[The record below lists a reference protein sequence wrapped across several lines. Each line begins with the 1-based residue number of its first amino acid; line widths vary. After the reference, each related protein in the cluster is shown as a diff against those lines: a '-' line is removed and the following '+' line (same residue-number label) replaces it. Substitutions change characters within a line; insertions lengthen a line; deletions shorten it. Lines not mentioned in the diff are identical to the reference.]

1 MMEIRSLLRN
11 VNLAVILFTSGRIDG
26 KKIGN
31 PCTEGAEFA
40 LDVRDV
46 LSKRVTPAL
55 EKLVNMTAAG
65 CNQHEL
71 YQVVVGRE
79 KGAHLHLKRLRLAEG
94 EMLGFL
100 KDSDQV
106 ITCLLFFA
114 NWLTKYFS
122 FFLGTLQQA

>member
-1 MMEIRSLLRN
+1 MGI
-11 VNLAVILFTSGRIDG
+11 LALKGG
-26 KKIGN
+26 K
-31 PCTEGAEFA
+31 FA

-55 EKLVNMTAAG
+55 EKLVNMMAAG

-71 YQVVVGRE
+71 YQVMVGRE
-79 KGAHLHLKRLRLAEG
+79 KGAHLCLKRLQLAEG
-94 EMLGFL
+94 EMLGFA

-114 NWLTKYFS
+114 NWLTKSFS
-122 FFLGTLQQA
+122 FFSWDIAASLNPWGF

>member
-1 MMEIRSLLRN
+1 MAI
-11 VNLAVILFTSGRIDG
+11 VLFTSGMIDG

-31 PCTEGAEFA
+31 PCTEGVEFA

-55 EKLVNMTAAG
+55 EKLVNMRVAG

-79 KGAHLHLKRLRLAEG
+79 KGAHLRLQRLWLVEG
-94 EMLGFL
+94 EMLGFT

-106 ITCLLFFA
+106 ITCLLFFS

-122 FFLGTLQQA
+122 FFSWDIAASLNPWGF